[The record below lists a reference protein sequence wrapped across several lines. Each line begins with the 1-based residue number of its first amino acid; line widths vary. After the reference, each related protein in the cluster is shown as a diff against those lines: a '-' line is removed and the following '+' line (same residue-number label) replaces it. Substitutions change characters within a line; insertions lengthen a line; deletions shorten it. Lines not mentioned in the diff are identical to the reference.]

1 MPFSKKLR
9 GYDPQQVDAAIA
21 KLTFDAE
28 ESAQNAERVMAE
40 LDRQKVTLE
49 DLRQNHDQLSRA
61 LVSAHKAADDIRSAA
76 ETKAQVMMTEARQRA
91 EDIVREAEEAV
102 RVIEADIDS
111 LIKRRSEA
119 EQSYATFVES
129 LAKSLESIRSVEKPS
144 LTSIP

>member
-1 MPFSKKLR
+1 MPFSKKVM

-21 KLTFDAE
+21 KLTLDAE
-28 ESAQNAERVMAE
+28 ESAQNTERVRAE
-40 LDRQKVTLE
+40 LDRQKVILE
-49 DLRQNHDQLSRA
+49 ELRQNHDQLSRA
-61 LVSAHKAADDIRSAA
+61 LVSAHKAADDIRGAA
-76 ETKAQVMMTEARQRA
+76 ETKAQVMMTDARQRA

-119 EQSYATFVES
+119 EQSYASFVES
-129 LAKSLESIRSVEKPS
+129 LVKSLESIRSSEKRA